1 MRQKIGMVEKCIASA
16 LRANN
21 LEAVL
26 EFHKKGICL
35 YEADGVVTP
44 HQVEIS
50 LRNSFQFA
58 LWRWIVQKCLTNI

>member
-1 MRQKIGMVEKCIASA
+1 MVEKCIASS

-21 LEAVL
+21 LDAVL
-26 EFHKKGICL
+26 EFHKKGISL
-35 YEADGVVTP
+35 YEASGKTP